1 MGYIRQLTILGLRKF
16 EEIEIEFNKS
26 MYIIVGENEAG
37 KSTIL
42 EAISIVLNQQY
53 KNMDK
58 SIIKEL
64 MNKDNV
70 DKFLREKRAS
80 ALPKIQIEVKFEMT
94 GKERDS
100 QDFFGE
106 ESLTK
111 KEPEYGILFE
121 CKFDEECTDRLAKE
135 IGEGK
140 IPYEYYVM
148 SWMTFRGVPYKSIK
162 KPFNS
167 IFIDTSAKDANNSF
181 NYFNRALFS
190 SKYVDTERM
199 NAKNSF
205 RSNLE
210 EAFNKLSLPDIDVN
224 RKFGINDKKVILE
237 AIISVFED
245 GIPLENKGSGME
257 SLIKT
262 HIALDRSKSNLDVIF
277 MEEPENHLCFSNM
290 NKMLDEIVN
299 KRDSAQIILTTH
311 SNMIASRLDLRNVLW
326 IKGNHTVS
334 LADID
339 DKVARFFTKA
349 DDNSFLQL
357 LLSEK
362 IILVE
367 GATEYL
373 LLPDMFRRVAGK
385 TLEEAKVVIIS
396 CNGVSYKNYLKIAK
410 KTGKRIAV
418 ITDNDKN
425 PDKIR
430 DMIEFN
436 SGVEN
441 INQHIFMD
449 NDVDNWTWEKCI
461 YDLNKSYLDRKIK
474 VEENAEYLFHGENY
488 GKVLGKMLNNKV
500 AVAYYIL
507 ESKHELVMPK
517 YVEDAI
523 KWING

>member
-1 MGYIRQLTILGLRKF
+1 MGHIKQLTILGLRKF
-16 EEIEIEFNKS
+16 KEIEIKFNKN
-26 MYIIVGENEAG
+26 MNIIVGENEAG

-53 KNMDK
+53 KNVDK
-58 SIIKEL
+58 SIVKEL
-64 MNKDNV
+64 LNKDNV
-70 DKFLREKRAS
+70 EEFLRKKRVS
-80 ALPKIQIEVKFEMT
+80 SLPKIKIEVKFEMT
-94 GKERDS
+94 GKERDAH
-100 QDFFGE
+100 DFFGE
-106 ESLTK
+106 ESLSK
-111 KEPEYGILFE
+111 KDAEYGILFE
-121 CKFDEECTDRLAKE
+121 CKFDEECADRLAKE

-140 IPYEYYVM
+140 IPYEYYIM

-167 IFIDTSAKDANNSF
+167 IFIDTSAKDVNNSF
-181 NYFNRALFS
+181 NYFNRTLFS
-190 SKYVDTERM
+190 SKYADAEKM
-199 NAKNSF
+199 NAKNTF

-210 EAFNKLSLPDIDVN
+210 EAFNKLNLPDIDVN

-237 AIISVFED
+237 AIISVYED

-262 HIALDRSKSNLDVIF
+262 HIALDRSQSNLDVIF

-290 NKMLDEIVN
+290 NKMLDEIIN
-299 KRDSAQIILTTH
+299 KRDLAQIILTTH

-326 IKGNHTVS
+326 IKGNHTIS
-334 LADID
+334 LTDID
-339 DKVARFFTKA
+339 DKVAKFFTKA

-373 LLPDMFRRVAGK
+373 LLPDMFRRVTGK
-385 TLEEAKVVIIS
+385 TLEESKVVIIS
-396 CNGVSYKNYLKIAK
+396 CNGVSYDNYLLIAK

-418 ITDNDKN
+418 ITDNDKSTK
-425 PDKIR
+425 KIKK
-430 DMIEFN
+430 MEEFN
-436 SGVEN
+436 GNVEN

-449 NDVDNWTWEKCI
+449 GDVQGWTWEKCI
-461 YDLNKSYLDRKIK
+461 YDLNQEYLDKNIK
-474 VEENAEYLFHGENY
+474 VEKDAEYLFHGKNY
-488 GKVLGKMLNNKV
+488 GKVLGKILNNKV
-500 AVAYYIL
+500 ETAYNIL
-507 ESKHELVMPK
+507 ESKHELKIPK

-523 KWING
+523 KWINE

>member
-1 MGYIRQLTILGLRKF
+1 MGHIKQLTILGLRKF
-16 EEIEIEFNKS
+16 EEIEIGFNDS
-26 MYIIVGENEAG
+26 MNIIVGENEAG

-42 EAISIVLNQQY
+42 EAIGIVLNQQY
-53 KNMDK
+53 KNVDK
-58 SIIKEL
+58 SIVKEL
-64 MNKDNV
+64 LNKNNV
-70 DKFLREKRAS
+70 EKFKKEKRVS

-94 GKERDS
+94 GKERDA

-106 ESLTK
+106 ESLSK

-121 CKFDEECTDRLAKE
+121 CKFDEECADRLAKE

-148 SWMTFRGVPYKSIK
+148 SWMTFRGAPYKSIK

-181 NYFNRALFS
+181 NYFNRTLFF
-190 SKYVDTERM
+190 SKYADAEKM

-210 EAFNKLSLPDIDVN
+210 EAFSKLNLPDIDVK

-290 NKMLDEIVN
+290 NRMLDEIAN

-326 IKGNHTVS
+326 IKGNRTVS

-339 DKVARFFTKA
+339 DRTAKFFTKA

-396 CNGVSYKNYLKIAK
+396 CNGVAYKNYLQIAK
-410 KTGKRIAV
+410 KTEKRIAV

-425 PDKIR
+425 PDKIKE
-430 DMIEFN
+430 MIEFN
-436 SGVEN
+436 NDTEN
-441 INQHIFMD
+441 VSQHIFMD
-449 NDVDNWTWEKCI
+449 DDVDNWTWEKCI
-461 YDLNKSYLDRKIK
+461 YDLNKDYLDKNIK
-474 VEENAEYLFHGENY
+474 VEKSAKYLFYGENY
-488 GKVLGKMLNNKV
+488 GKILGKMLNNKV
-500 AVAYYIL
+500 ETAYNIL
-507 ESKHELVMPK
+507 ESKHELAIPQ

-523 KWING
+523 KWINE

>member
-1 MGYIRQLTILGLRKF
+1 
-16 EEIEIEFNKS
+16 
-26 MYIIVGENEAG
+26 
-37 KSTIL
+37 
-42 EAISIVLNQQY
+42 
-53 KNMDK
+53 
-58 SIIKEL
+58 
-64 MNKDNV
+64 
-70 DKFLREKRAS
+70 
-80 ALPKIQIEVKFEMT
+80 
-94 GKERDS
+94 
-100 QDFFGE
+100 
-106 ESLTK
+106 
-111 KEPEYGILFE
+111 
-121 CKFDEECTDRLAKE
+121 
-135 IGEGK
+135 
-140 IPYEYYVM
+140 
-148 SWMTFRGVPYKSIK
+148 
-162 KPFNS
+162 
-167 IFIDTSAKDANNSF
+167 
-181 NYFNRALFS
+181 
-190 SKYVDTERM
+190 M

-210 EAFNKLSLPDIDVN
+210 EAFSKLNLPDIDVN

-290 NKMLDEIVN
+290 NRMLDEIAN

-311 SNMIASRLDLRNVLW
+311 SNMIVSRLDLRNVLW
-326 IKGNHTVS
+326 IKGNRTVS

-339 DKVARFFTKA
+339 DRTAKFFTKA

-362 IILVE
+362 IVLVE

-396 CNGVSYKNYLKIAK
+396 CNGVAYKNYLQIAK

-425 PDKIR
+425 PDKVKE
-430 DMIEFN
+430 MIEFN
-436 SGVEN
+436 NDVEN
-441 INQHIFMD
+441 VSQHIFMD
-449 NDVDNWTWEKCI
+449 DDVDNWTWEKCI
-461 YDLNKSYLDRKIK
+461 YDLNKNYLDKKIK
-474 VEENAEYLFHGENY
+474 VEEDAEYLFHGIDY

-507 ESKHELVMPK
+507 ESKYELTIPK

>member
-1 MGYIRQLTILGLRKF
+1 MGHIKQLTILGLRKF
-16 EEIEIEFNKS
+16 EEIEIGFNDS
-26 MYIIVGENEAG
+26 MNIIVGENEAG

-42 EAISIVLNQQY
+42 EAIGIVLNQQY
-53 KNMDK
+53 KNVDK
-58 SIIKEL
+58 SIVKEL
-64 MNKDNV
+64 LNKNNV
-70 DKFLREKRAS
+70 EKFKKEKRVS

-94 GKERDS
+94 GKERDA

-106 ESLTK
+106 ESLSK

-121 CKFDEECTDRLAKE
+121 CKFDEECADRLAKE

-148 SWMTFRGVPYKSIK
+148 SWMTFRGAPYKSIK

-181 NYFNRALFS
+181 NYFNRTLFF
-190 SKYVDTERM
+190 SKYADAEKM

-210 EAFNKLSLPDIDVN
+210 EAFSKLNLPDIDVK

-290 NKMLDEIVN
+290 NRMLDEIAN

-326 IKGNHTVS
+326 IKGNRTVS

-339 DKVARFFTKA
+339 DKTAKFFTKA
-349 DDNSFLQL
+349 DDNNFLQL

-362 IILVE
+362 IVLVE

-396 CNGVSYKNYLKIAK
+396 CNGVAYKNYLQIAK
-410 KTGKRIAV
+410 KTEKRIAV

-425 PDKIR
+425 SNKIKE
-430 DMIEFN
+430 MVEFN
-436 SGVEN
+436 NDAEN
-441 INQHIFMD
+441 ASQHIFMD
-449 NDVDNWTWEKCI
+449 DDVDNWTWEKCI
-461 YDLNKSYLDRKIK
+461 YDLNKNYLDKKIK
-474 VEENAEYLFHGENY
+474 VEEDAEYLFHGINY

-507 ESKHELVMPK
+507 ESKYELIIPK